1 MIEFQAGEEFLIAV
15 PRAYREQE
23 VIDLTDA
30 HGLKGRIV
38 EAISHLD
45 YLEVWAFRGFP
56 SEGVSAMRP
65 RFYYRCVKL
74 VSDKPPL
81 TTTNDPNPALR
92 GDQESAG

>member
-1 MIEFQAGEEFLIAV
+1 MIDFQTGQDFLIAV

-23 VIDLTDA
+23 VIDLTDT

-65 RFYYRCVKL
+65 RFYYRCKL
-74 VSDKPPL
+74 IERLAASVAPILEMPL
-81 TTTNDPNPALR
+81 RESEETAL
-92 GDQESAG
+92 